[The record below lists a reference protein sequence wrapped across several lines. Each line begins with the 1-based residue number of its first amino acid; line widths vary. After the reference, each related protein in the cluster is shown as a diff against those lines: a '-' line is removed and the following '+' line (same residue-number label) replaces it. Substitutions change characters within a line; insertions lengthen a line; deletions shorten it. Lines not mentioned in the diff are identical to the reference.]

1 MEEIDTIICLRK
13 NKQILKEHQKNYGE
27 VKKINIRL
35 KNQSVL
41 IKQILKHHI
50 VKGAFNI
57 NNVSIL
63 PVCIKLTQINVF
75 VKIS

>member
-1 MEEIDTIICLRK
+1 MKEKKYKKENMEEIDTIICLRK

-41 IKQILKHHI
+41 IK
-50 VKGAFNI
+50 
-57 NNVSIL
+57 
-63 PVCIKLTQINVF
+63 
-75 VKIS
+75 

>member
-13 NKQILKEHQKNYGE
+13 NKQILKEHQKSYGE

-41 IKQILKHHI
+41 IK
-50 VKGAFNI
+50 
-57 NNVSIL
+57 
-63 PVCIKLTQINVF
+63 
-75 VKIS
+75 